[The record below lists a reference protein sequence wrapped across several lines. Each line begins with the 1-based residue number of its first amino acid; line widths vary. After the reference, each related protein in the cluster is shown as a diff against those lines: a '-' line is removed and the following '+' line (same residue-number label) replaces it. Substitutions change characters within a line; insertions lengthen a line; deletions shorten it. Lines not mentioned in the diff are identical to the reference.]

1 MEHLVDVLV
10 WIIAVYGMSTI
21 IVHSTLFEPV
31 RNFLT
36 YSGVV
41 TDEEGNLVEMVK
53 RNFTLPGKLINCIL
67 CMGFWVGVFWGLLV
81 WSPADSIFLR
91 PNNELTLFLKG
102 LFSGCL
108 GSATT
113 WLIYL
118 KVFPLMEGK

>member
-1 MEHLVDVLV
+1 MEYLVNVLV
-10 WIIAVYGMSTI
+10 WIITVYGMSTI
-21 IVHSTLFEPV
+21 IVHSTLFNPL
-31 RNFLT
+31 RNFLS

-41 TDEEGNLVEMVK
+41 ADEEGNIVEMIP
-53 RNFTLPGKLINCIL
+53 RQFSLLGKLINCIL
-67 CMGFWVGVFWGLLV
+67 CMGFWVGIFWGIMV
-81 WSPADSIFLR
+81 WSPADTLFLNQDNLIT
-91 PNNELTLFLKG
+91 PFLKG